1 MVQKLAEILE
11 GLDTGLARSV
21 KICNQLTVWDRVV
34 DERVRRH
41 TEAVKIKFKVL
52 YVTTSSPA
60 WAQELGFLKQ
70 RFIEKFNAEAGQE
83 VISDIRFKSGP
94 GPGGSGKKG

>member
-1 MVQKLAEILE
+1 MAQKLADILE
-11 GLDTGLARSV
+11 GMNTGLARSV
-21 KICNQLTVWDRVV
+21 KICSQLTLWDRVV
-34 DERVRRH
+34 DEQVRRH

-70 RFIEKFNAEAGQE
+70 QIIAKFNAEAGQE
-83 VISDIRFKSGP
+83 VISDIKFKSG
-94 GPGGSGKKG
+94 G

>member
-1 MVQKLAEILE
+1 MAQKLADILE
-11 GLDTGLARSV
+11 GMNTGLARSV
-21 KICNQLTVWDRVV
+21 KICNQLTLWERVV

-70 RFIEKFNAEAGQE
+70 QFIAKFNAEAGQE
-83 VISDIRFKSGP
+83 AIADIKFKSG
-94 GPGGSGKKG
+94 G